1 MGLALADESF
11 IGVYFELVIIGE
23 FFIGWDVTDRIDKY
37 TRFIVDHLDSGLA
50 IGLNSFKGTSQLW
63 FR

>member
-11 IGVYFELVIIGE
+11 VSIYFELVIIGK
-23 FFIGWDVTDRIDKY
+23 FFIGWDIADRIDKDAG
-37 TRFIVDHLDSGLA
+37 FVVDHLDSGLA